1 MQSHRPAAYIVGGSL
16 NWLCNFT
23 VGFIFPFLQV
33 PVWRGCGRRRG
44 WTWLCCSPRMG
55 CQAHAPGSAQ
65 CWLETVQGRVTGRDA
80 ASCHA
85 QLGGAWLSSPSLLSH
100 CPQMSAGAF
109 CYLVF
114 CGVCLLVALYVY
126 LVIPETKNKTFME
139 ISHIFAT
146 RRSFLSIP
154 AHLIG
159 MKKLNGY
166 GALESSSLEGLDSS
180 LP

>member
-1 MQSHRPAAYIVGGSL
+1 MGGD
-16 NWLCNFT
+16 T
-23 VGFIFPFLQV
+23 
-33 PVWRGCGRRRG
+33 
-44 WTWLCCSPRMG
+44 
-55 CQAHAPGSAQ
+55 
-65 CWLETVQGRVTGRDA
+65 

-85 QLGGAWLSSPSLLSH
+85 LFGSACFSASSCS

-139 ISHIFAT
+139 ISHIFAS
-146 RRSFLSIP
+146 RRSVLSSP
-154 AHLIG
+154 ALIRM
-159 MKKLNGY
+159 MKLDGY
-166 GALESSSLEGLDSS
+166 GALESSSLEGSGSS

>member
-1 MQSHRPAAYIVGGSL
+1 MTGGDTAL
-16 NWLCNFT
+16 
-23 VGFIFPFLQV
+23 
-33 PVWRGCGRRRG
+33 
-44 WTWLCCSPRMG
+44 
-55 CQAHAPGSAQ
+55 
-65 CWLETVQGRVTGRDA
+65 
-80 ASCHA
+80 CHA
-85 QLGGAWLSSPSLLSH
+85 QLGGAWLSAPSLLSR

-146 RRSFLSIP
+146 RHSLVSIP

-159 MKKLNGY
+159 MMKLDGY
-166 GALESSSLEGLDSS
+166 GALESSSLEGSGSS

>member
-1 MQSHRPAAYIVGGSL
+1 MAGGD
-16 NWLCNFT
+16 T
-23 VGFIFPFLQV
+23 
-33 PVWRGCGRRRG
+33 
-44 WTWLCCSPRMG
+44 
-55 CQAHAPGSAQ
+55 
-65 CWLETVQGRVTGRDA
+65 

-85 QLGGAWLSSPSLLSH
+85 QLGTALVSAPSLLS

-114 CGVCLLVALYVY
+114 CGVCLLVSLYVY
-126 LVIPETKNKTFME
+126 LIIPETKNKTFME

-154 AHLIG
+154 ADLIG
-159 MKKLNGY
+159 MMKFDGY
-166 GALESSSLEGLDSS
+166 GALESSSLEGSGSS